1 MTETAMKT
9 RKAKLFIISK
19 VEDVNGSPSYRIPL
33 VPTSRDFRDV
43 PEFTLSTR
51 EMTGNP
57 EKDGQALANK
67 ALEGVS
73 YVLDQRNPK
82 IRDAKVKFDYND
94 DTIIVAVTLPPH
106 WSDVRLTNHIY
117 SIGWD
122 TVDNVRNGRSD
133 KWRIAPE
140 LGSELDSVYSTYDSF

>member
-33 VPTSRDFRDV
+33 VPTSRGFRDV

-117 SIGWD
+117 SIGWF
-122 TVDNVRNGRSD
+122 TVDTIRNGGNED
-133 KWRIAPE
+133 WLIDPE